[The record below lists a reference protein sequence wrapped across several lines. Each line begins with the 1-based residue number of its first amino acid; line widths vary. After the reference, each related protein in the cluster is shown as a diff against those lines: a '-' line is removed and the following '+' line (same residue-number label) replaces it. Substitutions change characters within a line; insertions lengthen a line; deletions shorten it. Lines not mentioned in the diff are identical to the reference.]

1 MCLDSALITES
12 MLTTRGS
19 LLLIISNLETG
30 PRPLGESINLFKQK
44 QVSFKQLSYMQQRN
58 VKYLQFRSFVIKNSK
73 HLVFV
78 LHFMRLCIVER
89 L

>member
-1 MCLDSALITES
+1 MCLDSTLITES

-19 LLLIISNLETG
+19 LLLIMSNLETG

-58 VKYLQFRSFVIKNSK
+58 VKYLQFRRFVIKNSK

-78 LHFMRLCIVER
+78 LHFMRLYIVER